1 MVPQWVSSSFFLSF
15 FFCFCRT
22 VDSAKPRFF
31 ASVTTDPRT
40 PRRTFAQRRAHD
52 TLLMSSHAAH
62 TAMTGVT
69 GGITT
74 VTTPAS
80 LADTQEAIPRLPDP
94 LVVTHILRSEY
105 FDDPADLARLPAVS
119 RAMRDAVAA
128 TGLRFKELD
137 EKRAVDL
144 GCVSAVNCLYRGGRL
159 SRQELLCRA
168 AARGG
173 HLEELK
179 VMRANGCPW
188 DEWTYAQAAENGHL
202 KVMQWARANGYPL
215 DRGTCAGAAP
225 DGHLEMLQ

>member
-1 MVPQWVSSSFFLSF
+1 MPPVVPQSVSSSFFLSF

-159 SRQELLCRA
+159 SHRVYLCEA
-168 AARGG
+168 EARGG

-179 VMRANGCPW
+179 DFRANDTPW
-188 DEWTYAQAAENGHL
+188 DESTCWAAAMGPSRHL
-202 KVMQWARANGYPL
+202 EVMKWARERSRA
-215 DRGTCAGAAP
+215 
-225 DGHLEMLQ
+225 